1 MDWNLLNGPMCV
13 HLADAGTMNLRR
25 EKPNAELQ

>member
-1 MDWNLLNGPMCV
+1 MDRNMRSRQIRE

-25 EKPNAELQ
+25 EKYNAEPQ